1 MISNILFVVVNC
13 CFVFDV
19 IKTIRAYYKMKKLL
33 GFVDLINN
41 FVDSSLLIAR
51 TRHNVFV
58 VS

>member
-1 MISNILFVVVNC
+1 
-13 CFVFDV
+13 
-19 IKTIRAYYKMKKLL
+19 MKKLL